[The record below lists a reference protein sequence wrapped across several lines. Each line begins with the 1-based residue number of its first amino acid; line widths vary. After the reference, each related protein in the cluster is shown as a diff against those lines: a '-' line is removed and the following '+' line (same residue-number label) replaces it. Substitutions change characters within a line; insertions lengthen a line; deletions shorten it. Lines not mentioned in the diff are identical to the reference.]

1 MKILPGKRL
10 CSNHEWF
17 FNAPILALMKRF
29 LIVFSI
35 LISAMAMGQT
45 HPKDLVTKNL
55 QVTGDTV
62 YLDSVSINPAFFEMF
77 DANKKRIDT
86 DQYTVD
92 FSEAKCWFY
101 NRERYKGS
109 FISVTYLPFPDFMTR
124 YYTAFDKSLIV
135 EQTTDESRLY
145 SNQSNLGKKNV
156 KPFDGLY
163 TSGSLSRGVTVGNN
177 QDAVVNSN
185 FNLQIE
191 GQLSEKVGIR
201 ASITDNEIPLQS
213 GGFTQRL
220 DEFDRVFIELF
231 SDKWS
236 LTAGDVDLINTDSYL
251 MRFQKKISGVLVKAN
266 LDHGAGQTEFFASGA
281 LVKGKF
287 HSYKFNGS
295 DGNQGPYK
303 ILGPENQQFAIM
315 ISGSERV
322 FANGVLLKRGEN
334 FDYIIDYNTGE
345 ISFTTLYTVT
355 SNLRFTI
362 EYQLSE
368 RNYTRFMTYDG
379 VRFSAEKFSIGVK
392 YYNETDSKNNPI
404 DQNLSEDQ
412 KQILADAGNDTSKMV
427 SPSATEA
434 EYDENRILYRIVVV
448 DDKEIY
454 EYSNDPNDQLYQ
466 VNFSYVGENRG
477 SYIIETN
484 LAAGRVYRYVAPVN
498 NEMQGS
504 YLPVVQLIAPEKLQ
518 MFDLEAA
525 YSPSEKTLIKTELAL
540 SDKDQNLFSAIDNEE
555 NKGFATKLAWNQKLI
570 DKKWKLNSD
579 LDYEYFSENFKS
591 IERIRNVEFSRD
603 WNIIQ
608 TDTVINQK
616 QQYLLGGLR
625 FSNDSVGSMVYGY
638 ENLSLGENYKGD
650 RHNILANLHW
660 NKTEA
665 YVDGSLLK
673 NENGIEEN
681 TFQRLYS
688 GLTQTISKFWVGAK
702 FNYENNQRKLI
713 ATGEINKLSHRFT
726 EFEGFFGIGD
736 STKIFTEIGYNY
748 RETDS
753 VITSALGNVSRANT
767 FFIKSKLIQNQ
778 NTDLALFANYRT
790 VKNVNIPD
798 EEALNGRI
806 TYRQRIFGDFILLH
820 TNLQTNSGTLP
831 QQEFSYVE
839 VEPGKG
845 FYEWI
850 DFNDNGIQELDEFVV
865 AQFQDQAIYVR
876 VLLPTINFIKIN
888 QNKWSQSLNLNAS
901 SWKNEQG
908 FKRFMSHFA
917 NQTYFLIDSKTKRD
931 NDDFNVNPFPGDDS
945 DVLGLDQNLKNSLFF
960 NRGLQKFSMVYS
972 YLDFRKKTIYSF
984 GDQEVNVSTHQF
996 QFVHKLGTYWL
1007 LDAEAGISEN
1017 TSQSVSYDNRN
1028 YQLDNTTIRPKI
1040 SYLHNKNTRLEVFYT
1055 YKNKENKIRDMETL
1069 QMHNFGFN
1077 FQYAN
1082 REKFAVNANANLY
1095 FNEFIGNTNSPV
1107 AYQMLEGLQPG
1118 TNLTWLLG
1126 LQKRL
1131 TSFLDLNLNYFGR
1144 KSEEANTIHTGNVQ
1158 LRATF

>member
-1 MKILPGKRL
+1 ML
-10 CSNHEWF
+10 
-17 FNAPILALMKRF
+17 
-29 LIVFSI
+29 SI
-35 LISAMAMGQT
+35 LISAMATGQT
-45 HPKDLVTKNL
+45 HPKELVTKNL
-55 QVTGDTV
+55 HVYSDTV
-62 YLDSVSINPAFFEMF
+62 FLDSVSINPEYFELF
-77 DANKKRIDT
+77 DANRKRIEPSE
-86 DQYTVD
+86 YIVD
-92 FSEAKCWFY
+92 FSEAKFWF
-101 NRERYKGS
+101 NAAEKYKGTI
-109 FISVTYLPFPDFMTR
+109 ISVTYLPFPDFMTR
-124 YYTAFDKSLIV
+124 YYSAFDKSLIV

-145 SNQSNLGKKNV
+145 SNQSNSANKNI

-163 TSGSLSRGVTVGNN
+163 TSGSLSRGVTIGNN

-266 LDHGAGQTEFFASGA
+266 FDSGSGQTDFFASGA

-287 HSYKFNGS
+287 NSYKFNGS

-303 ILGPENQQFAIM
+303 ILGPENQQYAIM

-322 FANGVLLKRGEN
+322 YANGVLLRRGEN
-334 FDYIIDYNTGE
+334 FDYVIDYNTGE

-355 SNLRFTI
+355 SNLRFTV

-379 VRFSAEKFSIGVK
+379 VRFSAEKFNIGIK

-434 EYDENRILYRIVVV
+434 EYDENRVLYRKVIIGGR
-448 DDKEIY
+448 EIF
-454 EYSNDPNDQLYQ
+454 EYSNDPDDQLYQ

-477 SYIIETN
+477 DYIVETN

-498 NEMQGS
+498 NEMQGA

-518 MFDLEAA
+518 MFDLEAS
-525 YSPSEKTLIKTELAL
+525 YIPSEKTQIKTELAL
-540 SDKDQNLFSAIDNEE
+540 SDEDQNLFSAIDNEE
-555 NKGFATKLAWNQKLI
+555 NKGFATKLSWNQKII
-570 DKKWKLNSD
+570 DKKWKLDTD
-579 LDYEYFSENFKS
+579 LDYEYFSEHFKS

-608 TDTVINQK
+608 TDTVDNQK

-625 FSNDSVGSMVYGY
+625 FSNDSVGSVSYGY
-638 ENLSLGENYKGD
+638 ENLSIGENYRGD

-660 NKTEA
+660 NDTEA
-665 YVDGSLLK
+665 YVHASLLK
-673 NENGIEEN
+673 NNNGIEEN
-681 TFQRLYS
+681 TFQRFYS
-688 GLTQTISKFWVGAK
+688 GLTQAVSKFWLGAK
-702 FNYENNQRKLI
+702 FNYESNTGELI
-713 ATGEINKLSHRFT
+713 ETGEIDKISHRFT
-726 EFEGFFGIGD
+726 EFEGFFGVGD

-753 VITSALGNVSRANT
+753 VITSGLANVSRANT
-767 FFIKSKLIQNQ
+767 FFLKSKLIQNQ
-778 NTDLALFANYRT
+778 NTDLALFANYRI
-790 VKNVNIPD
+790 VKNINIPD
-798 EEALNGRI
+798 EEALNGRL
-806 TYRQRIFGDFILLH
+806 TYRQRIFGDFILLQ
-820 TNLQTNSGTLP
+820 TNLETNSGTLP

-850 DFNDNGIQELDEFVV
+850 DFNDNGIQELDEFVI

-876 VLLPTINFIKIN
+876 VLLPTVNFIKIN
-888 QNKWSQSLNLNAS
+888 QNKWSQSINLKAS

-908 FKRFMSHFA
+908 FKRVMSHFA
-917 NQTYFLIDSKTKRD
+917 NQTYFLIDSKTKRE
-931 NDDFNVNPFPGDDS
+931 NDDFNINPFPGDDS
-945 DVLGLDQNLKNSLFF
+945 GVLGLDQNLKNSLFF

-972 YLDFRKKTIYSF
+972 YLNFRKKTIYSF
-984 GDQEVNVSTHQF
+984 GDQEVETKTHQF
-996 QFVHKLGTYWL
+996 QFVHKLGSFWL
-1007 LDAEAGISEN
+1007 VDAEAGISEN
-1017 TSQSVSYDNRN
+1017 TSQSLSFTNRN
-1028 YQLDNTTIRPKI
+1028 YQLDNTSIRPKI
-1040 SYLHNKNTRLEVFYT
+1040 SYLYNKNTRLEVFYT

-1069 QMHNFGFN
+1069 QMHNFGLN
-1077 FQYAN
+1077 FQHAN
-1082 REKFAVNANANLY
+1082 RDKFAVNANANLY
-1095 FNEFIGNTNSPV
+1095 FNEFNGNTNSPV

-1144 KSEEANTIHTGNVQ
+1144 KSEEANTIHTGNIQ